1 MFNWIKTIIKNKNEE
16 RHIIKLRS
24 RIKNTTPTIISNNC
38 IAGIIYHNLGL
49 KFFSPTIN
57 LYISGWN
64 YILFV
69 ENLEDYL
76 KCELIEKKNSG
87 KDFPVGILLGGEIED
102 IEINFL
108 HYKTFQQA
116 EEAWNKRKQR
126 VNFDNLFFIYEFYER
141 TGTCEMLNRFKSI
154 KYNKHIIV
162 HKSKEEYC
170 DKEFTVVDCYDENES
185 SGKIFEY
192 DGLTG
197 KRYLDEFD
205 YVSFL
210 NNKNTNRRET
220 NGI

>member
-1 MFNWIKTIIKNKNEE
+1 MIEKIRDIINQKHEERYLKGIREKNQNKN
-16 RHIIKLRS
+16 
-24 RIKNTTPTIISNNC
+24 PTIISNNC

-57 LYISGWN
+57 LYISGWD

-126 VNFDNLFFIYEFYER
+126 VNFDNLFFIYFI
-141 TGTCEMLNRFKSI
+141 GK
-154 KYNKHIIV
+154 
-162 HKSKEEYC
+162 
-170 DKEFTVVDCYDENES
+170 TVVDVLVN
-185 SGKIFEY
+185 
-192 DGLTG
+192 
-197 KRYLDEFD
+197 
-205 YVSFL
+205 
-210 NNKNTNRRET
+210 
-220 NGI
+220 